1 MIFSYFEIYFSVFKK
16 SNSSLSDFEC
26 LEKCLE
32 FLREF
37 RRRLESL
44 LKPPLYPHKE
54 TETTSHLRPLKRSC
68 TPQDILSEL
77 WSPPSRSFYLL
88 FNLLWILLLNLL
100 KIQYSSCVPMKESE
114 TVFTA
119 SWIKSDSKF
128 FRRYLKSSTKW

>member
-77 WSPPSRSFYLL
+77 
-88 FNLLWILLLNLL
+88 
-100 KIQYSSCVPMKESE
+100 
-114 TVFTA
+114 
-119 SWIKSDSKF
+119 
-128 FRRYLKSSTKW
+128 